1 MAENSTVNNHDI
13 VGLYN
18 RINDFMLELIKSVS
32 SQGSQMNEF
41 DQSGLGS
48 YLDAVDSYHA
58 WVIAQPQLDLPET
71 APTIYP
77 LRTAVE
83 TPLVEN
89 ESINDLIRMMTA
101 MRGELVNSQSARQA
115 AGLIPFDSARL
126 TAIVKKARTFL
137 IDYIKPVTPLDL
149 PESSPEIE
157 SSGVGRTGI

>member
-1 MAENSTVNNHDI
+1 MAENNTVNNHDI

-41 DQSGLGS
+41 DQARLAS

-58 WVIAQPQLDLPET
+58 WVVAQPHLDLPET
-71 APTIYP
+71 APTVYL
-77 LRTAVE
+77 LRVPVE

-89 ESINDLIRMMTA
+89 ESVNDLIRMMTA
-101 MRGELVNSQSARQA
+101 MRGELVSSQSARQA
-115 AGLIPFDSARL
+115 AGLISFDSARL
-126 TAIVKKARTFL
+126 TAIVSKARTFL
-137 IDYIKPVTPLDL
+137 TDYITPVTPLDL

-157 SSGVGRTGI
+157 SSGHGRTGI